1 MQLSINTPKLHS
13 YYSKSAILK
22 SQNRNCAGNAAPPEI
37 PAHNKSRHFNA
48 AVFSVPFCGDRVY
61 MLDGGQHAEDL
72 YYFAKAIDSDFD
84 LQIMPLELNPKDK
97 RIKQLK
103 SLKESLEKINSL
115 PEEKRPDYIAIPMGI
130 HVALQNLS
138 NQMSKIFEKDIRLTP
153 EKTDI
158 QHDGKLILKMLKI
171 LSDYPDDNRHYIR
184 ALDPLGQGIEFTY
197 PIIQEINKAVAS
209 GIKVYL
215 PSGHPTENS
224 IKWLA
229 RDRKLK
235 PEFYYYISHG
245 QDINGT
251 VAGMKKFVKDHNWYD
266 FNLLGLSNADKVALK
281 DKNNQDHLFSSYDAC
296 ITRGAR
302 GVYNFT
308 PVRENGEL
316 KGFSFTDETTVQYP
330 VDKYKMIK
338 NIENLL
344 VFVGKN
350 INEVEASPE
359 EVKNFKAFLNGDDR
373 FTPDD
378 FKNKLFPVE
387 EVFSPEEIKN
397 QRIYLQGEY
406 TDAERKLFFTTR
418 DDGTVLFN
426 KCNYEQTAKP
436 SVVSMW
442 GCCFSLFNAI
452 KEDIEKVNRSK

>member
-13 YYSKSAILK
+13 YYNKSAILK
-22 SQNRNCAGNAAPPEI
+22 SQNRNCAGNAAQPEM
-37 PAHNKSRHFNA
+37 PAHKSSPFNPEVF
-48 AVFSVPFCGDRVY
+48 AVSFSGERIY
-61 MLDGGQHAEDL
+61 MLDGGQHADDL

-115 PEEKRPDYIAIPMGI
+115 PEEKRPDYIAIPMGV

-153 EKTDI
+153 EKTDM

-184 ALDPLGQGIEFTY
+184 ALDPLGQGIEYTY
-197 PIIQEINKAVAS
+197 PIIQEINKAAAN
-209 GIKVYL
+209 GIKVYI

-251 VAGMKKFVKDHNWYD
+251 VAGMKKFVKDRNWYD
-266 FNLLGLSNADKVALK
+266 FNLLALSKADKVALK
-281 DKNNQDHLFSSYDAC
+281 DKNNNDHLFSSYDAC

-344 VFVGKN
+344 VYVGRN

-359 EVKNFKAFLNGDDR
+359 EVKNFKSFLNGDTR
-373 FTPDD
+373 FKPDD
-378 FKNKLFPVE
+378 FKAKLFPVE
-387 EVFSPEEIKN
+387 EVFSPDEIKN

-452 KEDIEKVNRSK
+452 KEDIEKSKQE

>member
-13 YYSKSAILK
+13 SYVTNAI
-22 SQNRNCAGNAAPPEI
+22 SQKKTGNRAVNCAHASMPEARNYPLN
-37 PAHNKSRHFNA
+37 PAFYIT
-48 AVFSVPFCGDRVY
+48 PFTGTNVY
-61 MLDGGQHAEDL
+61 MLDGGQHADDL
-72 YYFAKAIDSDFD
+72 YYFAKAINKD
-84 LQIMPLELNPKDK
+84 LDIEIMPLELNAKDN
-97 RIKQLK
+97 RIKQIK
-103 SLKESLEKINSL
+103 SLKENLEKINNL
-115 PEEKRPDYIAIPMGI
+115 PENEQPDYIAIPMGV

-138 NQMSKIFEKDIRLTP
+138 NQMSKIFEQDIYLTP
-153 EKTDI
+153 EKTAFS
-158 QHDGKLILKMLKI
+158 QEGGKILKMLKI
-171 LSDYPDDNRHYIR
+171 LSDYPDDNRHYIK
-184 ALDPLGQGIEFTY
+184 ALDPLGQGIEYVY
-197 PIIQEINKAVAS
+197 PVIQEINRAEAK
-209 GIKVYL
+209 GIKVFI

-245 QDINGT
+245 KDINGT

-266 FNLLGLSNADKVALK
+266 FNLLSLSNAEKIALK
-281 DKNNQDHLFSSYDAC
+281 DRNNQDHLFSSYDPC

-308 PVRENGEL
+308 PVRENGKL
-316 KGFSFTDETTVQYP
+316 KGFSFTDETTVEYP

-344 VFVGKN
+344 EYVGKN
-350 INEVEASPE
+350 INEVEASSE
-359 EVKNFKAFLNGDDR
+359 EVKNFKLFLKGDSRYNIDN
-373 FTPDD
+373 
-378 FKNKLFPVE
+378 FKGKLFRIE
-387 EVFSPEEIKN
+387 DVFSSDEIKN
-397 QRIYLQGEY
+397 QRLYLQGDY
-406 TDAERKLFFTTR
+406 TDAERKLFFNTR
-418 DDGTVLFN
+418 DDGTILFN

-452 KEDIEKVNRSK
+452 KEDIEKNKQE